1 MVAEGVKKMKIDKKY
16 IKMCEKAKE
25 IQKIAPS
32 PEEEG
37 CFFYNPYLDE
47 IMCRDGWNYC
57 VVYDKNLDD
66 GFSDGVYEC
75 ETEDWHKDE
84 NIVWLPRQD
93 QLQEMVKD
101 DTKPLRAQYIYLL
114 GDFVAWWKN
123 EISEK
128 YAIKFLT
135 FEQMWLAFV
144 MWKKYG
150 KIWDEEKEEW
160 VSLHEKNK
168 GGK

>member
-1 MVAEGVKKMKIDKKY
+1 MDFSEKY
-16 IKMCEKAKE
+16 IKMCEEAKE
-25 IQKIAPS
+25 IQEGWKIKEGDTIARVWWNRVWYREVIGFASLTFGDTWCRVVPS
-32 PEEEG
+32 TYEFPVNNLQPAEG
-37 CFFYNPYLDE
+37 Y
-47 IMCRDGWNYC
+47 
-57 VVYDKNLDD
+57 
-66 GFSDGVYEC
+66 
-75 ETEDWHKDE
+75 KDF
-84 NIVWLPRQD
+84 IWLPRQD